1 MANMSKAKLLKFLFS
16 SLLLKRGPKVVDKM
30 ISTLLWTVLRESD
43 IDDNL
48 LLKLADGIKESIPGE
63 EFEPILGHLLIR
75 LGTKL
80 GGSAD
85 GR

>member
-1 MANMSKAKLLKFLFS
+1 MLKARFLKYLLT

-30 ISTLLWTVLRESD
+30 ISTILWTVLRESD
-43 IDDNL
+43 IDDKL
-48 LLKLADGIKESIPGE
+48 LLKLSDGIKESIPGE
-63 EFEPILGHLLIR
+63 EFEPIIGHLLIR

-80 GGSAD
+80 GGTTD